1 MRCTNDQIGLLK
13 ADCFPVAARA
23 TQALGELRQREAAA
37 SFADQRHYVQLA
49 SIIARDVLA
58 STVLRR

>member
-1 MRCTNDQIGLLK
+1 MRCTNDQIDLLT

-37 SFADQRHYVQLA
+37 SFADQRHYV
-49 SIIARDVLA
+49 
-58 STVLRR
+58 